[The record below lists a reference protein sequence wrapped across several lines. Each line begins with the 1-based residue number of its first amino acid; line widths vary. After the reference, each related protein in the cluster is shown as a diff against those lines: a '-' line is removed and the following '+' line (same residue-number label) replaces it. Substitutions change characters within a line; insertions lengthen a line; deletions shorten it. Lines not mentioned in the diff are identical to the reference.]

1 MFGLETVIA
10 LVKAHGIALIAPL
23 SIIEGPIVTVIAAY
37 LASLAYLN
45 IYAVIVVVILGDLAG
60 DIVLYGAG
68 RWGSGAKWMAKLGL
82 TEERLAGLTTHFQG
96 KGART
101 LFIGKWTHSAGAAV
115 LFAAGVARM
124 PFAAFMF
131 WNTLATVPKSLLFV
145 AIGYSF
151 GHLYNRIEGWIAR
164 GSAVMLT
171 LIVAAVVLWWWN
183 RRRKARAARPHRHPE
198 TPGAPAE

>member
-1 MFGLETVIA
+1 MGLETVIA

-23 SIIEGPIVTVIAAY
+23 SILEGPIVTVVASY

-45 IYAVIVVVILGDLAG
+45 IYAVIFVVILGDLVG
-60 DIVLYGAG
+60 DLILYGAG

-82 TEERLAGLTTHFQG
+82 TAERLANLTGHFAG

-101 LFIGKWTHSAGAAV
+101 LLFGKWTHSAGAAV

-124 PFAAFMF
+124 PLGAFMF

-151 GHLYNRIEGWIAR
+151 GHLYHQIDDWIGK
-164 GSAVMLT
+164 GSIVLLT
-171 LIVAAVVLWWWN
+171 LLVFGGILWWWQK
-183 RRRKARAARPHRHPE
+183 RRGP
-198 TPGAPAE
+198 